1 MFSFITEDDSVVSK
15 GEFLFLLFSQKVICN
30 HFSTVADN
38 LIVKGSQVLGVEFRI
53 NDLLQGYPV

>member
-30 HFSTVADN
+30 LFSTVADN